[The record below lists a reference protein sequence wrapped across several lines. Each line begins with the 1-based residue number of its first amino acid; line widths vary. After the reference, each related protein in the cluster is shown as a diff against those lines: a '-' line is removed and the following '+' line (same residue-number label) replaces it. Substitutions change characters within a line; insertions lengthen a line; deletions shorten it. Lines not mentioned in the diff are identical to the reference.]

1 MRIYLSIL
9 SLFLTF
15 WTQSNKLSNEIPLDK
30 LSIPKHWTE
39 LTKQNNDWVYYIPC
53 SDIRG
58 LQTID
63 IIKKDNAQA
72 LSWNTGLE
80 EQWYKIK
87 KIIKQGDNLIFET
100 VFPFDTTTTAN
111 FTVTF
116 LDKERN
122 IVRWTG
128 EGVSCIYIPT
138 QDTVKYKRIVQSCE
152 DACYKC
158 DIEKVKI
165 VNENLDKLTM
175 QMVSRF
181 LCTFD
186 STCANNSEYSEWS
199 NETLFKVLEKAPGI
213 FFQVVVNGQVDN
225 KILLDQIE
233 NPINDVIDIQ
243 IIYDKIKE
251 TKVQTDIKTEYL
263 NALITAANKGGQ
275 SIKK

>member
-263 NALITAANKGGQ
+263 NALLTAANKGGQ